1 MESFD
6 HKIGLVLPG
15 GGARGAYQVG
25 VLKAIS
31 DIQGRSE
38 KSPFDVISGTSAG
51 AINASMI
58 TSELNNFHQSIIKLE
73 NVWGGF
79 KTNQIYRTEKL
90 FMLKQSLHWLLTLI
104 SGGLLTQ
111 NPRFLLDNQ
120 PLRDLLK
127 ETINFESINHN
138 IYSGTLDALIIT
150 AASYEGKE
158 SVSFFTTSTEV
169 ENWKKVGRSGKK
181 SEINIQHLMAS
192 VALPLIFPAITIQG
206 QYYGDGAMRQ
216 ETPLSPTIRLGAEN
230 LFIISTESS
239 KDHAKKSSDKN
250 YPDFSEIGGYILD
263 GLFSGSLY
271 SDLERLDRINQVIAQ
286 NQNQKVQTE
295 TKEMKHI
302 DYLVISP
309 SVDLTEIATNCYKDI
324 PFSLRM
330 LFKGIGI
337 EKDTNS
343 ELLSFLLFES
353 SFTGALIDLGFH
365 DAMGRRQEIKNFLN
379 I

>member
-6 HKIGLVLPG
+6 PKIGLVLPG
-15 GGARGAYQVG
+15 GGARAAYQVG
-25 VLKAIS
+25 VLKGIS
-31 DIQGRSE
+31 DIQGRTE

-58 TSELNNFHQSIIKLE
+58 SSEIDNFHESIFKLE
-73 NVWGGF
+73 NIWRGF
-79 KTNQIYRTEKL
+79 TTNQIYKTGKL
-90 FMLKQSLHWLLTLI
+90 FMLKQSFHWLLTLI
-104 SGGLLTQ
+104 SGGLLAK
-111 NPRFLLDNQ
+111 NPRSLLDNQ

-127 ETINFESINHN
+127 EKINFESINHN
-138 IYSGTLDALIIT
+138 IYSGSLDALIVT
-150 AASYEGKE
+150 AASYEQKE
-158 SVSFFTTSTEV
+158 SVSFFTTSIKV

-181 SEINIQHLMAS
+181 SEINVEHLMAS
-192 VALPLIFPAITIQG
+192 VALPLIFPAITIEG

-216 ETPLSPTIRLGAEN
+216 ETPLSPTIRLGASN
-230 LFIISTESS
+230 LLIISTESS
-239 KDHAKKSSDKN
+239 KDHDKDHSDNN
-250 YPDFSEIGGYILD
+250 YPDFSKIGGYILD

-286 NQNQKVQTE
+286 NEDQKVQTE

-309 SVDLTEIATNCYKDI
+309 SVDVSEIAMNCYKDI
-324 PFSLRM
+324 PLSLRM

-353 SFTGALIDLGFH
+353 SFTKSLIDLGFH
-365 DAMGRRQEIKNFLN
+365 DAMEKKQEIKNFLR

>member
-31 DIQGRSE
+31 DIQGRIE

-58 TSELNNFHQSIIKLE
+58 STEISNFHQSIFKLE
-73 NVWGGF
+73 NVWSGF
-79 KTNQIYRTEKL
+79 TTNQIYRTEKL
-90 FMLKQSLHWLLTLI
+90 FMLKKSFHWLLTLI
-104 SGGLLTQ
+104 SGGLLVK
-111 NPRFLLDNQ
+111 NPRSLLDNQ
-120 PLRDLLK
+120 PLRDLLQEK
-127 ETINFESINHN
+127 INFETINHN
-138 IYSGTLDALIIT
+138 IYSGALYALIVT
-150 AASYEGKE
+150 AASYEKKE
-158 SVSFFTTSTEV
+158 SVSFFTTNTKV

-181 SEINIQHLMAS
+181 SEINVEHLMAS
-192 VALPLIFPAITIQG
+192 VALPLIFPAITIDG

-216 ETPLSPTIRLGAEN
+216 ETPLSPTIRLGASK
-230 LFIISTESS
+230 LLIISTESS
-239 KDHAKKSSDKN
+239 KDNNKDHSDKN
-250 YPDFSEIGGYILD
+250 YPDYSKIGGYILD

-286 NQNQKVQTE
+286 NENQKVQTE

-309 SVDLTEIATNCYKDI
+309 SVDVSEIAMNCYKDI
-324 PFSLRM
+324 PLSLRM
-330 LFKGIGI
+330 LFKGIGV

-343 ELLSFLLFES
+343 ELVSFLLFES
-353 SFTGALIDLGFH
+353 TFTKSLIDLGFH
-365 DAMGRRQEIKNFLN
+365 DAMKKKQEIKNFLR

>member
-31 DIQGRSE
+31 DIQGRAE

-58 TSELNNFHQSIIKLE
+58 TSEIYNFHQSIIKLE

-79 KTNQIYRTEKL
+79 RTNQIYRTEKL

-111 NPRFLLDNQ
+111 NPRSLLDNQ

-127 ETINFESINHN
+127 EKINFESINHN
-138 IYSGTLDALIIT
+138 IYSGALDALIIT
-150 AASYEGKE
+150 AASYEQKE

-169 ENWKKVGRSGKK
+169 ENWKKVGRSGKR
-181 SEINIQHLMAS
+181 SDINVEHLMAS

-216 ETPLSPTIRLGAEN
+216 ETPLSPTIRLGASN
-230 LFIISTESS
+230 LLIISTESS
-239 KDHAKKSSDKN
+239 KDHAKKNLDKN

-286 NQNQKVQTE
+286 NRNQKVQTA

-309 SVDLTEIATNCYKDI
+309 SVDLTQIAMNCYKDA

-337 EKDTNS
+337 KKDKNS

-353 SFTGALIDLGFH
+353 SFTKSLIDLGFH
-365 DAMGRRQEIKNFLN
+365 DAIERKEEIKNFLK

>member
-1 MESFD
+1 MECFD
-6 HKIGLVLPG
+6 QKIGLVLPG

-31 DIQGRSE
+31 DIQGREE

-58 TSELNNFHQSIIKLE
+58 TSEINNFHQSIIKLE
-73 NVWGGF
+73 NVWGRF

-90 FMLKQSLHWLLTLI
+90 FMLKQSLHWLLTLV

-111 NPRFLLDNQ
+111 NPRSLLDNQ

-127 ETINFESINHN
+127 EKINFENINHN
-138 IYSGTLDALIIT
+138 IYSGVLDALIVT
-150 AASYEGKE
+150 AVSYEQRE
-158 SVSFFTTSTEV
+158 SVSFFTTSTKV
-169 ENWKKVGRSGKK
+169 GNWKKVGRSGKK
-181 SEINIQHLMAS
+181 SEINVEHLMAS

-206 QYYGDGAMRQ
+206 QYFGDGAMRQ
-216 ETPLSPTIRLGAEN
+216 ETPLSPVIRLGASN
-230 LFIISTESS
+230 LLIISTESS
-239 KDHAKKSSDKN
+239 KNNTKKRSDKN

-271 SDLERLDRINQVIAQ
+271 SDLERLDRINQIIAQ

-302 DYLVISP
+302 EYLVISP
-309 SVDLTEIATNCYKDI
+309 SVDLAEIAMKCFKDI
-324 PFSLRM
+324 PLSLRM

-337 EKDTNS
+337 KKDMNS

-353 SFTGALIDLGFH
+353 SFTGELVDLGFH
-365 DAMGRRQEIKNFLN
+365 DAMERKEEIKHFLK

>member
-38 KSPFDVISGTSAG
+38 KSPFAIISGTSAG

-58 TSELNNFHQSIIKLE
+58 SSEINNFHQSIFKLE
-73 NVWGGF
+73 NVWTGF
-79 KTNQIYRTEKL
+79 RTNQIYKTGKL
-90 FMLKQSLHWLLTLI
+90 FMLKQSFHWLLTLI
-104 SGGLLTQ
+104 SGGFLIK
-111 NPRFLLDNQ
+111 NPRSLLDNQ

-127 ETINFESINHN
+127 EKIDFETINHN
-138 IYSGTLDALIIT
+138 IHSGALDALIIT
-150 AASYEGKE
+150 AASYEKKE

-181 SEINIQHLMAS
+181 SEINVEHLMAS
-192 VALPLIFPAITIQG
+192 VALPLIFPAITIEG

-216 ETPLSPTIRLGAEN
+216 ETPLSPAIRLGASN
-230 LFIISTESS
+230 LLIISTESP
-239 KDHAKKSSDKN
+239 KVDAKKSSDKN
-250 YPDFSEIGGYILD
+250 YPDFPQIGGYILD

-286 NQNQKVQTE
+286 NQSQKVQTE

-309 SVDLTEIATNCYKDI
+309 SVDLTEIAMDCYKDI
-324 PFSLRM
+324 PLSLRM

-353 SFTGALIDLGFH
+353 SFTRALIDLGFH
-365 DAMGRRQEIKNFLN
+365 DAMERREEIKNFLN

>member
-1 MESFD
+1 M
-6 HKIGLVLPG
+6 
-15 GGARGAYQVG
+15 
-25 VLKAIS
+25 
-31 DIQGRSE
+31 
-38 KSPFDVISGTSAG
+38 ISGTSAG

-58 TSELNNFHQSIIKLE
+58 TSEINNFHQSIIKLE

-79 KTNQIYRTEKL
+79 RTNQIYRTEKL

-104 SGGLLTQ
+104 SGGFLIK
-111 NPRFLLDNQ
+111 NPRSLLDNQ
-120 PLRDLLK
+120 PLREMLIEKIDF
-127 ETINFESINHN
+127 ETINHN
-138 IYSGTLDALIIT
+138 IHSGALDALIIT
-150 AASYEGKE
+150 AASYEKKE
-158 SVSFFTTSTEV
+158 SVSFFTTSTGV

-181 SEINIQHLMAS
+181 SEINVQHLMAS
-192 VALPLIFPAITIQG
+192 VALPLIFPAITIDE

-216 ETPLSPTIRLGAEN
+216 ETPLSPAIRLGAEN
-230 LFIISTESS
+230 LLIISTESP
-239 KDHAKKSSDKN
+239 KVDAKKSSDKN

-286 NQNQKVQTE
+286 NRNQKVQTA

-302 DYLVISP
+302 DYIVISP
-309 SVDLTEIATNCYKDI
+309 SVDLTQIAMNCYKDA

-337 EKDTNS
+337 KKDKNS

-353 SFTGALIDLGFH
+353 SFTKSLIDLGFH
-365 DAMGRRQEIKNFLN
+365 DAIERKEEIKNFLK